1 MILKILKTKWGTV
14 YDNSKTKPISVV
26 KLFNDRGTEKFPVL
40 MVLTTS
46 MDRSLCFGMNGV
58 LSLLEKG
65 LGTRFINY
73 HGKWTWYVVTCAT
86 RGSTSFVIYCSAN
99 IAAYVRLQLI
109 FCCSLASSSLLNRMV
124 HVTVIR
130 R

>member
-1 MILKILKTKWGTV
+1 MILRILKTKSATV
-14 YDNSKTKPISVV
+14 YDNSKTKPIPAV
-26 KLFNDRGTEKFPVL
+26 KIFKDQGTKKFPIL

-46 MDRSLCFGMNGV
+46 MDQSLCFGMNGAF
-58 LSLLEKG
+58 SFLEKG

-86 RGSTSFVIYCSAN
+86 RGSTSFIIYCSAN
-99 IAAYVRLQLI
+99 IAAYVQLQLT
-109 FCCSLASSSLLNRMV
+109 FCCSLTSSSLLNGMV